1 MREEIHGQRNYN
13 SLISYTQK
21 MVLKEK
27 NPTKKKWTT
36 TTKKQNTH
44 NQQFFFFFVKLNKW
58 RNLKEKM

>member
-27 NPTKKKWTT
+27 SNKKMNNNH
-36 TTKKQNTH
+36 KKQNTH
-44 NQQFFFFFVKLNKW
+44 NQQFFLLNKI
-58 RNLKEKM
+58 NEET